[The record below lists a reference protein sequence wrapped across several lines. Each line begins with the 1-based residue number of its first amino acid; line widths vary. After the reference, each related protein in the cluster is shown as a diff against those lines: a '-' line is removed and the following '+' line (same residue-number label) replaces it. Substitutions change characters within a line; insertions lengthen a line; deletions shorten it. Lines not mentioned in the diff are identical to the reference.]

1 MDRWKGMMTDLATTP
16 AQGLQTTPQQ
26 IARVLAEWL
35 KRLSALGPVSRSA
48 YPPAWELA
56 GITRIDRFDIAPWV
70 FF

>member
-1 MDRWKGMMTDLATTP
+1 MTDLATTP

>member
-1 MDRWKGMMTDLATTP
+1 MMTGLTTTP

-26 IARVLAEWL
+26 IAHVLAEWL
-35 KRLSALGPVSRSA
+35 KRRFAFGPVSRSA

-56 GITRIDRFDIAPWV
+56 GITRIDRFDIAPWL